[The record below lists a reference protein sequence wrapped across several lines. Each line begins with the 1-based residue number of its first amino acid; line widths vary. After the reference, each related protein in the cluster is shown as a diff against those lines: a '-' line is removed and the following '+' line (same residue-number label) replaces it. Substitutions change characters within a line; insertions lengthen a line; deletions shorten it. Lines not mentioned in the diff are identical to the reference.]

1 MTRAAAKLNR
11 VQSNVTTRIKQLEEQ
26 LGTDLFI
33 RDGRRLVLTPAGE
46 TLLPYAERL
55 LALADEARHAVRE
68 DRPSGRL
75 RLGAMESVA
84 ATRLP
89 GLLARYHQQWPDVA
103 LELETGT
110 TGKLIERVRE
120 FEIDAA
126 LVATP
131 PDPGALGDLFETVPV
146 FREELVMLSPRGH
159 RPIREVRDIALSTLI
174 AFERGCV
181 YRAYIEKWYLEH
193 GVRPARVLELGSYHA
208 IVACVAAGA
217 GVAVAPRS
225 VLDLQTDAS
234 NIAVHELP
242 DIGMIETLLVWRR
255 GHFSSALNA
264 LRQTLVSG
272 EDAVALPAAALA
284 GDVDA
289 LPAWRR
295 PLSATAIG
303 HADARQDIAKA
314 KNNLSHAGRSI
325 PPTPHVAQS
334 NPNQSWASTQPFT
347 PASAAGRLA
356 GSVPPACAMS
366 GRPPPLPPTC

>member
-1 MTRAAAKLNR
+1 MDLAALAIFRAVVRENGVTRAAAKLNR

-84 ATRLP
+84 AARLP
-89 GLLARYHQQWPDVA
+89 GVLAQYHQQWPDVA

-110 TGKLIERVRE
+110 TDKLIERVRE
-120 FEIDAA
+120 FEVDAA
-126 LVATP
+126 LIATP
-131 PDPGALGDLFETVPV
+131 LDIVGAFGDLFETVPV
-146 FREELVMLSPRGH
+146 FREELVMLTPRGH
-159 RPIREVRDIALSTLI
+159 RPIKEVRDIALSTLI
-174 AFERGCV
+174 AFEHGCA
-181 YRAYIEKWYLEH
+181 YRSYIEKWYVEH

-225 VLDLQTDAS
+225 VMNMQTDTS

-242 DIGMIETLLVWRR
+242 DVAPIETLLVWRR

-264 LRQTLVSG
+264 L
-272 EDAVALPAAALA
+272 
-284 GDVDA
+284 
-289 LPAWRR
+289 
-295 PLSATAIG
+295 
-303 HADARQDIAKA
+303 K
-314 KNNLSHAGRSI
+314 
-325 PPTPHVAQS
+325 QS
-334 NPNQSWASTQPFT
+334 L
-347 PASAAGRLA
+347 LA
-356 GSVPPACAMS
+356 GSETVESPGVATTAV
-366 GRPPPLPPTC
+366 GVN

>member
-1 MTRAAAKLNR
+1 MDLAALTIFRAVVRENGVTRAAAKLNR

-75 RLGAMESVA
+75 RLGTMESVA

-89 GLLARYHQQWPDVA
+89 GLLARYHQRWPDVA

-120 FEIDAA
+120 FEVDAA

-131 PDPGALGDLFETVPV
+131 LDPAALSELFETVPV

-159 RPIREVRDIALSTLI
+159 RPIREVRDISISTLI
-174 AFERGCV
+174 AFERGCA

-208 IVACVAAGA
+208 IVVFVLLAAGW
-217 GVAVAPRS
+217 PWHRDPCS
-225 VLDLQTDAS
+225 
-234 NIAVHELP
+234 ICKP
-242 DIGMIETLLVWRR
+242 MR
-255 GHFSSALNA
+255 
-264 LRQTLVSG
+264 
-272 EDAVALPAAALA
+272 
-284 GDVDA
+284 
-289 LPAWRR
+289 
-295 PLSATAIG
+295 AIS
-303 HADARQDIAKA
+303 R
-314 KNNLSHAGRSI
+314 
-325 PPTPHVAQS
+325 
-334 NPNQSWASTQPFT
+334 FM
-347 PASAAGRLA
+347 
-356 GSVPPACAMS
+356 SVPISA
-366 GRPPPLPPTC
+366 

>member
-1 MTRAAAKLNR
+1 MDLAALTIFRAVVRENGVTRAAAKLNR

-75 RLGAMESVA
+75 RLGTMESVA

-89 GLLARYHQQWPDVA
+89 GLLAQYHQQWPAVA

-120 FEIDAA
+120 FEVDAA

-131 PDPGALGDLFETVPV
+131 LDPAALSDLFETVPV
-146 FREELVMLSPRGH
+146 FREELVMLTPRGH
-159 RPIREVRDIALSTLI
+159 RPIREVREVRDVALSTLI
-174 AFERGCV
+174 AFERGCA

-264 LRQTLVSG
+264 LRRTLVTADEG
-272 EDAVALPAAALA
+272 DTVAIANPTRETEDAAAAKA
-284 GDVDA
+284 G
-289 LPAWRR
+289 
-295 PLSATAIG
+295 
-303 HADARQDIAKA
+303 IA
-314 KNNLSHAGRSI
+314 
-325 PPTPHVAQS
+325 
-334 NPNQSWASTQPFT
+334 
-347 PASAAGRLA
+347 
-356 GSVPPACAMS
+356 
-366 GRPPPLPPTC
+366 

>member
-1 MTRAAAKLNR
+1 MDLAALTIFRAVVRENGVTRAAAKLNR

-75 RLGAMESVA
+75 RLGTMESVA

-89 GLLARYHQQWPDVA
+89 GLLAQYHQQWPDVA

-120 FEIDAA
+120 FEVDAA
-126 LVATP
+126 LLATP
-131 PDPGALGDLFETVPV
+131 LDPASLGDIFETVPV
-146 FREELVMLSPRGH
+146 FKEELVMLTPRGH
-159 RPIREVRDIALSTLI
+159 RPIHEVRDVALSTLI
-174 AFERGCV
+174 AFERGCA

-225 VLDLQTDAS
+225 VLDLQGDAS

-242 DIGMIETLLVWRR
+242 DIGLIETLLVWRR

-264 LRQTLVSG
+264 LRRTLMAP
-272 EDAVALPAAALA
+272 EDAVDWPAKAVTAA
-284 GDVDA
+284 DVD
-289 LPAWRR
+289 
-295 PLSATAIG
+295 
-303 HADARQDIAKA
+303 IA
-314 KNNLSHAGRSI
+314 
-325 PPTPHVAQS
+325 
-334 NPNQSWASTQPFT
+334 
-347 PASAAGRLA
+347 
-356 GSVPPACAMS
+356 
-366 GRPPPLPPTC
+366 

>member
-1 MTRAAAKLNR
+1 MDLAALTIFRAVVRENGVTRAAAKLNR

-75 RLGAMESVA
+75 RLGTMESVA

-89 GLLARYHQQWPDVA
+89 GLLARYHTQWPDVA

-110 TGKLIERVRE
+110 TGKLIERVRD
-120 FEIDAA
+120 FEVDAA
-126 LVATP
+126 LVAEP
-131 PDPGALGDLFETVPV
+131 LDPAALGELFETVPV
-146 FREELVMLSPRGH
+146 FTEELVMLTPREH
-159 RPIREVRDIALSTLI
+159 RQIREVRDIALSTLV
-174 AFERGCV
+174 AFEHGCA

-225 VLDLQTDAS
+225 VLDLLADSS
-234 NIAVHELP
+234 NIAVHALP
-242 DIGMIETLLVWRR
+242 EIEPIETLLVWRR

-264 LRQTLVSG
+264 LKKTLTAKDG
-272 EDAVALPAAALA
+272 EMESTAVAAAPAAA
-284 GDVDA
+284 
-289 LPAWRR
+289 
-295 PLSATAIG
+295 
-303 HADARQDIAKA
+303 
-314 KNNLSHAGRSI
+314 
-325 PPTPHVAQS
+325 
-334 NPNQSWASTQPFT
+334 
-347 PASAAGRLA
+347 
-356 GSVPPACAMS
+356 
-366 GRPPPLPPTC
+366 

>member
-1 MTRAAAKLNR
+1 MDLAALTIFRAVVRENGVTRAAAKLNR

-75 RLGAMESVA
+75 RLGTMESVA

-89 GLLARYHQQWPDVA
+89 GLLARYHTQWPDVA

-120 FEIDAA
+120 FEVDAA
-126 LVATP
+126 LVAEP
-131 PDPGALGDLFETVPV
+131 LDPAALGELFETVPV
-146 FREELVMLSPRGH
+146 FTEELVMLTPREH
-159 RPIREVRDIALSTLI
+159 RQIREVRDIALSTLV
-174 AFERGCV
+174 AFEHGCA

-225 VLDLQTDAS
+225 VLDLLADSS
-234 NIAVHELP
+234 NIAVHALP
-242 DIGMIETLLVWRR
+242 EIEPIETLLVWRR

-264 LRQTLVSG
+264 LKKTLTAKDG
-272 EDAVALPAAALA
+272 EMESTAVAAAPAAA
-284 GDVDA
+284 
-289 LPAWRR
+289 
-295 PLSATAIG
+295 
-303 HADARQDIAKA
+303 
-314 KNNLSHAGRSI
+314 
-325 PPTPHVAQS
+325 
-334 NPNQSWASTQPFT
+334 
-347 PASAAGRLA
+347 
-356 GSVPPACAMS
+356 
-366 GRPPPLPPTC
+366 

>member
-1 MTRAAAKLNR
+1 MDLAALTIFRAVVRENGVTRAAAKLNR

-75 RLGAMESVA
+75 RLGTMESVA

-89 GLLARYHQQWPDVA
+89 SLLARYHTQWPDVA

-110 TGKLIERVRE
+110 TGRLIERVRE
-120 FEIDAA
+120 FEVDAA
-126 LVATP
+126 LVAEP
-131 PDPGALGDLFETVPV
+131 LDPASLDELFEAVPV
-146 FREELVMLSPRGH
+146 FTEELVMLTPREH
-159 RPIREVRDIALSTLI
+159 RQIREVRDIALSTLV
-174 AFERGCV
+174 AFERGCA

-225 VLDLQTDAS
+225 VLDLQADAS
-234 NIAVHELP
+234 NIAVHPLP
-242 DIGMIETLLVWRR
+242 EIGPIDTLLVWRR

-264 LRQTLVSG
+264 LKKTLTATDEVV
-272 EDAVALPAAALA
+272 ELPE
-284 GDVDA
+284 
-289 LPAWRR
+289 
-295 PLSATAIG
+295 TA
-303 HADARQDIAKA
+303 
-314 KNNLSHAGRSI
+314 
-325 PPTPHVAQS
+325 
-334 NPNQSWASTQPFT
+334 
-347 PASAAGRLA
+347 
-356 GSVPPACAMS
+356 SVV
-366 GRPPPLPPTC
+366 

>member
-1 MTRAAAKLNR
+1 
-11 VQSNVTTRIKQLEEQ
+11 
-26 LGTDLFI
+26 
-33 RDGRRLVLTPAGE
+33 
-46 TLLPYAERL
+46 
-55 LALADEARHAVRE
+55 
-68 DRPSGRL
+68 
-75 RLGAMESVA
+75 MESVA

-89 GLLARYHQQWPDVA
+89 GLLAQYHQQWPAVA

-120 FEIDAA
+120 FEVDAA

-131 PDPGALGDLFETVPV
+131 LDTAALSDLFETVPV
-146 FREELVMLSPRGH
+146 FREELVMLTPRGH
-159 RPIREVRDIALSTLI
+159 RPIREVRDVALSTLI
-174 AFERGCV
+174 AFERGCA

-264 LRQTLVSG
+264 LRRTLVTAEEG
-272 EDAVALPAAALA
+272 ETVAMADAMGGTEDTAAANM
-284 GDVDA
+284 G
-289 LPAWRR
+289 
-295 PLSATAIG
+295 
-303 HADARQDIAKA
+303 IA
-314 KNNLSHAGRSI
+314 
-325 PPTPHVAQS
+325 
-334 NPNQSWASTQPFT
+334 
-347 PASAAGRLA
+347 
-356 GSVPPACAMS
+356 
-366 GRPPPLPPTC
+366 

>member
-1 MTRAAAKLNR
+1 MDLAALNIFRAVVRENGVTRAAAKLNR

-68 DRPSGRL
+68 DCPSGRL
-75 RLGAMESVA
+75 RLGTMESVA

-89 GLLARYHQQWPDVA
+89 GLLAQYHQQWPAVA

-110 TGKLIERVRE
+110 TGRLIERVRE
-120 FEIDAA
+120 FEVDAA

-131 PDPGALGDLFETVPV
+131 LDPASLGDVFETVPV
-146 FREELVMLSPRGH
+146 FHEELVMLTPRGH
-159 RPIREVRDIALSTLI
+159 RAIREVSDVALSTLI
-174 AFERGCV
+174 AFERGCA

-225 VLDLQTDAS
+225 VLDLQTDTS
-234 NIAVHELP
+234 NIAVHPRP

-264 LRQTLVSG
+264 LRRTLL
-272 EDAVALPAAALA
+272 EAQQEAAEAAEAAQADLADLADLADAMPK
-284 GDVDA
+284 VDA
-289 LPAWRR
+289 R
-295 PLSATAIG
+295 
-303 HADARQDIAKA
+303 
-314 KNNLSHAGRSI
+314 
-325 PPTPHVAQS
+325 V
-334 NPNQSWASTQPFT
+334 
-347 PASAAGRLA
+347 
-356 GSVPPACAMS
+356 V
-366 GRPPPLPPTC
+366 